1 MFRYELVEMFLGC
14 TKCILLGHGI
24 YVTLKE
30 KSLGKMPLGS
40 LKTKIY
46 VLLMSLGLYLC

>member
-24 YVTLKE
+24 CVITLKE

-46 VLLMSLGLYLC
+46 V